1 MAVKVRH
8 PFAAKNL
15 EKDIDLLFTFSR
27 FFSKFSKKFEIPVTM
42 DSLKKILAEQL
53 CFLQEKRNMDRFGSL
68 DIDSNV
74 SFPRTFPESTD

>member
-1 MAVKVRH
+1 MKVRH

-53 CFLQEKRNMDRFGSL
+53 CFLQEKRNMDCFGSI